1 MNDVHIIEDDS
12 QELQIEVTSSTNTS
26 TLTSSSQPRRK
37 KKEFFV
43 KTGYLLM
50 NTHRDYKK

>member
-1 MNDVHIIEDDS
+1 MNDVHMIDDDT

-37 KKEFFV
+37 
-43 KTGYLLM
+43 
-50 NTHRDYKK
+50 